1 MLAFCIAV
9 TGGRWRYVWGSS
21 ASSNLVMT
29 GVLNLHLR
37 RISRVPAHH
46 TILLLFLALAH
57 KSSSGRGGESSK
69 ATSAGMQ
76 EEEGAK
82 PPAKQLKITK
92 YFPNIIRFPCK
103 QLSQLP
109 EGRGAVRGEPAWALL
124 VLLLLRLV
132 FCDPVQ

>member
-1 MLAFCIAV
+1 
-9 TGGRWRYVWGSS
+9 
-21 ASSNLVMT
+21 
-29 GVLNLHLR
+29 
-37 RISRVPAHH
+37 
-46 TILLLFLALAH
+46 
-57 KSSSGRGGESSK
+57 
-69 ATSAGMQ
+69 MQ

-132 FCDPVQ
+132 FCDPV